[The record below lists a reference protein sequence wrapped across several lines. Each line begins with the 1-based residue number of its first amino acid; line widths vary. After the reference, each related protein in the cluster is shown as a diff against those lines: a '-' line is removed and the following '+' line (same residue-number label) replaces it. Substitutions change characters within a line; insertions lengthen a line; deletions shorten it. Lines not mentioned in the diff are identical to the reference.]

1 MYTTLGVPRN
11 ATAPQITKAYRSLA
25 LLHHPDKNPG
35 SERVSAN
42 LRLLNEAYETLSNA
56 PKRYEYDMWLQQK
69 RKQDE
74 EEAERHASPHWYQS
88 AGTCWRHESLHVQI
102 PVELHQQIV
111 ELLKKLASQR
121 EELDQT
127 MAQLHEHR
135 NQCQSQEAELRRQQ
149 EQQELQQQQH
159 DQELQ
164 GVLSQLQ
171 GAQSQLQGAQP
182 QLQAAKAE
190 HLLQRQAQQAQ
201 HEEQLKQHQQQFAEH
216 RVAHEAQ
223 LKQLQEE
230 LEQHR
235 TQQRNQQL
243 QQVSFF
249 QPLEQMAEMQRAHQQ
264 ELTEQQQAFEQELK
278 RQRTSAKNI
287 YDAQLLELQTGYKQR
302 FQTALANMEP
312 LQSNADLLRMQLK
325 DEQIA
330 RLLNMV
336 AKQRQEL
343 LALLGL
349 NPPPAAATRPPA
361 PPRG

>member
-1 MYTTLGVPRN
+1 MR
-11 ATAPQITKAYRSLA
+11 
-25 LLHHPDKNPG
+25 
-35 SERVSAN
+35 
-42 LRLLNEAYETLSNA
+42 
-56 PKRYEYDMWLQQK
+56 LQQK

-88 AGTCWRHESLHVQI
+88 AGTWWCHESSHTQI
-102 PVELHQQIV
+102 QVELQQQIV
-111 ELLKKLASQR
+111 ELLKKMESQR
-121 EELDQT
+121 DEIDQT

-164 GVLSQLQ
+164 GVLWQLQ

-201 HEEQLKQHQQQFAEH
+201 HEEQLKQHQQQFVEH

-230 LEQHR
+230 LEQHQ

-243 QQVSFF
+243 QQMSFF
-249 QPLEQMAEMQRAHQQ
+249 QPLEQIAEMQRASASASTGTHRTAAG
-264 ELTEQQQAFEQELK
+264 LRTGAQA
-278 RQRTSAKNI
+278 
-287 YDAQLLELQTGYKQR
+287 
-302 FQTALANMEP
+302 TADICKKHL
-312 LQSNADLLRMQLK
+312 
-325 DEQIA
+325 
-330 RLLNMV
+330 
-336 AKQRQEL
+336 
-343 LALLGL
+343 
-349 NPPPAAATRPPA
+349 
-361 PPRG
+361 